1 MLFRSVKLLN
11 GKPTDVSPSGAA
23 ARESVFLQS
32 YRAELAHFV
41 AVVNESTPYE
51 SPDDQLVVI
60 KLMEAIYKAAEEAKE
75 VRL

>member
-1 MLFRSVKLLN
+1 
-11 GKPTDVSPSGAA
+11 
-23 ARESVFLQS
+23 
-32 YRAELAHFV
+32 
-41 AVVNESTPYE
+41 VNESTPYE